1 MPVKEMPES
10 PSPVLSA
17 TDNSGFNPTNQRT
30 MSATDSDHGLT
41 IDEDHQTVRE
51 EKTVY
56 VASPSMFRNHPI
68 AFVLTCVLC
77 LVGVGLPFMLA
88 WWIRSKST
96 ELTVTDLRTRLHR
109 GWLSRSIT
117 EVWHRDVRNV
127 QLHQSFIQRIFD
139 VGRIGVSSAGQ
150 DGIEIDVSGLRNPD
164 QIKGIIDEHRAIAK
178 DA

>member
-1 MPVKEMPES
+1 MSENPVDQELTR
-10 PSPVLSA
+10 SPV
-17 TDNSGFNPTNQRT
+17 GK
-30 MSATDSDHGLT
+30 MSAPADLQDDLHDDDHN
-41 IDEDHQTVRE
+41 TVRA

-56 VASPSMFRNHPI
+56 VASPSMFRNQPF
-68 AFVLTCVLC
+68 AFVLTCLLC
-77 LVGVGLPFMLA
+77 CVGVGIPIMLV

-96 ELTVTDLRTRLHR
+96 ELTVTDKRTRLHR

-127 QLHQSFIQRIFD
+127 QLHQSFFQRIFD
-139 VGRIGVSSAGQ
+139 TGRIGVSSAGQ

-178 DA
+178 DN